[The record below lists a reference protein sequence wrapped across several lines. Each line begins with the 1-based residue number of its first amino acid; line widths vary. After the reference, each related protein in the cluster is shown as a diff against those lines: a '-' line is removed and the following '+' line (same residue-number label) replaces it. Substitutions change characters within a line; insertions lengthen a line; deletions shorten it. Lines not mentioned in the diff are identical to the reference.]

1 MPKLIQTTGDRGLDR
16 ELDDLRREIAA
27 LKVAPAAAA
36 APAAAPSNPTG
47 QQIPTLLDDL
57 DDVNAAAPASGD
69 VVSWD
74 GSQWSNNQTTGDG
87 AYTTTEVSGG
97 DSVIALRRR
106 ARYRLRRG

>member
-27 LKVAPAAAA
+27 LKVVPAAAA

-57 DDVNAAAPASGD
+57 DDVNASAPASGD

-74 GSQWSNNQTTGDG
+74 GSQWSNNQILGDG
-87 AYTTTEVSGG
+87 SYTTATTVGG
-97 DSVIALRRR
+97 DTVLSIARR